1 MTTMTGVQRD
11 SRAQRF
17 PALDGMRALAC
28 YAVIA
33 THVGFATGT
42 SIGSGV
48 AAPWLSRLDAA
59 VPIFLVLS
67 GFLLYRPFVVRALRG
82 APAPGALEF
91 YWRRAVR
98 LLPAFWLSVVVT
110 LGLLNSQSSRLGSWL
125 SYLTLTQIYDGH
137 DTDPSLSHMWTLVV
151 ELSFYAAVPLF
162 ALSLRV
168 RSGDAEVI
176 LRRQLLLLGCLV
188 VVSFGWQLL
197 TFRLSALSYE
207 TTKWMLGNVDWLALG
222 MFLGVLSAMP
232 AEVRA
237 LSRLRSVL
245 ADWAGSAGLCW
256 LLALLMFWFC
266 TLPVA
271 GPIDLAIP
279 TAWQHITKHVL
290 EGGTALFLMLPLML
304 GSPSIISRLLGN
316 PVSRFFGEISYGVY
330 LWHLPM
336 VIYLQRVLHLGIFQG
351 HYLEL
356 FLLTAVSSTV
366 LGALSWYLLERP
378 LLRRFTRPSSLSSP
392 APPATAQQIAI
403 THSV

>member
-1 MTTMTGVQRD
+1 MTSASPAERQ
-11 SRAQRF
+11 QRF

-42 SIGSGV
+42 SIGSGA

-59 VPIFLVLS
+59 VPIFLILS
-67 GFLLYRPFVVRALRG
+67 GFLLYRPFVLRAIRG
-82 APAPGALEF
+82 APAPAALDF
-91 YWRRAVR
+91 YRRRAVR

-110 LGLLNSQSSRLGSWL
+110 LGLLNTHSSRPGTWL

-151 ELSFYAAVPLF
+151 ELSFYAALPLL

-168 RSGDAEVI
+168 TAGGVESI
-176 LRRQLLLLGCLV
+176 LQRQCLLLGCLV
-188 VVSFGWQLL
+188 ALSFGWQIL

-207 TTKWMLGNVDWLALG
+207 TTKWMSGNVDWLALG
-222 MFLGVLSAMP
+222 MFLAVLSAVP
-232 AEVRA
+232 AEVHA

-245 ADWAGSAGLCW
+245 TEWAGSGGLCW
-256 LLALLMFWFC
+256 LLALLLFWFC
-266 TLPVA
+266 TLPVG
-271 GPIDLAIP
+271 GPIDLTVP
-279 TAWQHITKHVL
+279 TAWQHVTKHVL
-290 EGGTALFLMLPLML
+290 EGGTAFFLMLPLTL
-304 GSPSIISRLLGN
+304 GPASTISSLLGN

-336 VIYLQRVLHLGIFQG
+336 LIFLQRTLRLGVFQG

-356 FLLTAVSSTV
+356 FLLTAGSSSL

-378 LLRRFTRPSSLSSP
+378 LLRRFSRSSSP
-392 APPATAQQIAI
+392 SQPVPPSTAQQTAI
-403 THSV
+403 THSS